1 MSRVYDYQ
9 KKTSDFIRQNSIL
22 QNFTKNSW
30 CILNPI
36 EQSIKAKIEKIGVP
50 LKDWDIKI
58 YRGILTGCNEA
69 FIIDGA
75 TKDAL
80 IAQDPKSAEII
91 RPILRGRDIKRYSYK
106 FADKWLIYVPWH
118 FPLHKDTSITGASK
132 KAEHEFEKQYP
143 AIYNRLLSYKPI
155 LEKRNKAETGI
166 RYEWYA
172 LQRCAA
178 TYMDDFSKQVIAWQ
192 RITQKPTFCLTENGL
207 VVLDSM
213 AFLSNI
219 KDKYKNWLLA
229 VLNSDLIYFWVKT
242 NVHEY
247 GNTGFRLSNQYVEQI
262 SIPFLSETEM
272 KQFIDIYGIDQYS
285 DKKIQDF
292 IYKIYDISTD
302 EQLFIK
308 STIQI
313 RSI

>member
-106 FADKWLIYVPWH
+106 FADKWLIATH
-118 FPLHKDTSITGASK
+118 NGTETQKRIDIND
-132 KAEHEFEKQYP
+132 YP
-143 AIYNRLLSYKPI
+143 AVKAHLDSYYAKIAKRDDQGDTPYNL
-155 LEKRNKAETGI
+155 
-166 RYEWYA
+166 
-172 LQRCAA
+172 RCCA
-178 TYMDDFSKQVIAWQ
+178 YWDDFSKQKIVYGQ
-192 RITQKPTFCLTENGL
+192 FQ
-207 VVLDSM
+207 DS
-213 AFLSNI
+213 A
-219 KDKYKNWLLA
+219 
-229 VLNSDLIYFWVKT
+229 
-242 NVHEY
+242 EY
-247 GNTGFRLSNQYVEQI
+247 A
-262 SIPFLSETEM
+262 
-272 KQFIDIYGIDQYS
+272 YS
-285 DKKIQDF
+285 DKEIFLSSNEYMIVGSPHMKFLLGVMHSSIFNWYLRNFTNSLGNSAKIAQKSNFFKVPVVMPNKDNMQM
-292 IYKIYDISTD
+292 IMKIENLVDINIESANANKILQYKENESKIEKILCSLYQIS
-302 EQLFIK
+302 EQELVF
-308 STIQI
+308 I
-313 RSI
+313 RS

>member
-1 MSRVYDYQ
+1 MSRLFFLFVSRVYDYQ

-91 RPILRGRDIKRYSYK
+91 RPILRGRDIKRYSYD
-106 FADKWLIYVPWH
+106 FADKWLIATHNGTPTQERI
-118 FPLHKDTSITGASK
+118 KIED
-132 KAEHEFEKQYP
+132 YP
-143 AIYNRLLSYKPI
+143 AVKMHLDSYYAKIAKRDDQGDTPYNL
-155 LEKRNKAETGI
+155 
-166 RYEWYA
+166 
-172 LQRCAA
+172 RCCA
-178 TYMDDFSKQVIAWQ
+178 YWDDFSKPVIAWQ
-192 RITQKPTFCLTENGL
+192 RITQKPTFCLTQNGL
-207 VVLDSM
+207 VILDSM
-213 AFLSNI
+213 AFLSKIENKYI
-219 KDKYKNWLLA
+219 KWLLA
-229 VLNSDLIYFWVKT
+229 VLNSDLIYFWVKS

-262 SIPFLSETEM
+262 PIPFLSNSELENLCDFFHPDSAVSDNRLQ
-272 KQFIDIYGIDQYS
+272 KFIYTVYGIN
-285 DKKIQDF
+285 IE
-292 IYKIYDISTD
+292 
-302 EQLFIK
+302 EQNFIK
-308 STIQI
+308 NKLYSKV
-313 RSI
+313 